1 MRQLNI
7 RRYDMVAVRKEDV
20 AVEAALVAAR
30 IKTELQ
36 VVLGDRYNV
45 TARSEKFGLNTSH
58 IFVMVA
64 DVNPLYG
71 ITDNSPAHM
80 KFMMHLTDGFGRAV
94 DMSKVSFEQI
104 TAHYMQRRNNIKF
117 RKVSSTKSI
126 DDCATKL
133 IEWFNKVKPQLD
145 ALLTEEIRSAI

>member
-1 MRQLNI
+1 
-7 RRYDMVAVRKEDV
+7 MVALRKED
-20 AVEAALVAAR
+20 AELESTLAAHR
-30 IKTELQ
+30 IKTEIQ
-36 VVLGDRYNV
+36 NILGDNYKV
-45 TARSEKFGLNTSH
+45 SARSEKFGLNTSN

-64 DVNPLYG
+64 DVSPLYG
-71 ITDNSPAHM
+71 ITDNSPVHM

-94 DMSKVSFEQI
+94 DMNKVSFEQI

-145 ALLTEEIRSAI
+145 ALLTEEIRSAL